1 MQFNP
6 VGRLASGRSLPPR
19 SFPQRIS
26 DMVEAGRGAAAE
38 ESPTGAPAPTLEAL
52 PSQPAAAP
60 APTPGPPPAQGRQA
74 LVEASQNL
82 LKHIPGEA
90 SGFYLLAAD
99 SIDKPRLGTLALIF
113 VLAIVLLVTVRWL
126 ANASR
131 GIMVTTILAFLLW
144 MLIFDKGF
152 LHVAFPYLLPPPL
165 GLIVAVFYSMLITLL
180 ASAGK
185 IR

>member
-1 MQFNP
+1 
-6 VGRLASGRSLPPR
+6 
-19 SFPQRIS
+19 
-26 DMVEAGRGAAAE
+26 
-38 ESPTGAPAPTLEAL
+38 
-52 PSQPAAAP
+52 
-60 APTPGPPPAQGRQA
+60 

-99 SIDKPRLGTLALIF
+99 SLDKPNLGTLGLIFGLALI
-113 VLAIVLLVTVRWL
+113 LLVTVRWL

-131 GIMVTTILAFLLW
+131 GIMVTTIIAFLLW
-144 MLIFDKGF
+144 MSIFDKGF
-152 LHVAFPYLLPPPL
+152 IRVAFPTLLPHPL
-165 GLIVAVFYSMLITLL
+165 GLILAVFYSTFITLL